1 MSNIE
6 QNISGNNNIQVA
18 GDLKTE
24 KIVHRTNIIYD
35 KEQYI
40 TEEQAYNIQ
49 EQIKMLATELPNKNS
64 YGFAYNMLY
73 KQFKITSYKML
84 PRDRYEDAMNWL
96 HKQIAI
102 NRNKL
107 KKHDPEKW
115 RKEMYKS
122 IHARSNELGIDVH
135 SFATTVLNIK
145 KPVSSLTELSDLR
158 LKKLY
163 TALFSIKK

>member
-24 KIVHRTNIIYD
+24 KIIRRTNIIYD
-35 KEQYI
+35 EEQYI

-49 EQIKMLATELPNKNS
+49 EQIKILATELTNKNS
-64 YGFAYNMLY
+64 YGVAYNMLY

-84 PRDRYEDAMNWL
+84 TRDRYEDAMNWL

-107 KKHDPEKW
+107 KKYDPEKW
-115 RKEMYKS
+115 RKAMYKS